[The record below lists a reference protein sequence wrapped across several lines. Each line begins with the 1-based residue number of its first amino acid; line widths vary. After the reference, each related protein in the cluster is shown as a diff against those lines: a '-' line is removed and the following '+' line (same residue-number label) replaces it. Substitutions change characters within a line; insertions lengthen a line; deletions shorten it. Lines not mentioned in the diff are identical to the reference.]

1 MELKD
6 YLYEFGGGSYL
17 NLSTKD
23 KIVEAMVELVHEKG
37 YKGATTRELAEMAGV
52 NEVTIF
58 RIFGNKK
65 GIVDAIIQKYAL
77 IDLFE
82 SIFQEKVVWDI
93 EKDLK
98 MLVREYQ
105 TLLEQKRTVI
115 LLSLKEAGQFA
126 ELDELL
132 KRIPQRYTEIL
143 TDYFTK
149 MMKKEKMNKVDSYVI
164 ATNFLFINFGYFLM
178 KTKINTEAVELSIDD
193 FINKNINSFIKMLQ

>member
-1 MELKD
+1 MK
-6 YLYEFGGGSYL
+6 
-17 NLSTKD
+17 LSTKD
-23 KIVEAMVELVHEKG
+23 KIMEAMVELVHEKG
-37 YKGATTRELAEMAGV
+37 YKGATTRELAQIAGV

-77 IDLFE
+77 IDLIE

-105 TLLEQKRTVI
+105 ALLEQKRTVI
-115 LLSLKEAGQFA
+115 LLSLKETGQFA
-126 ELDELL
+126 DLDELL
-132 KRIPQRYTEIL
+132 KRIPRKYTEII

-149 MMKKEKMNKVDSYVI
+149 MIEKGKMNTVDSYVI
-164 ATNFLFINFGYFLM
+164 ATNFVFINFGYFLM
-178 KTKINTEAVELSIDD
+178 KTKINSEAEELSIDD
-193 FINKNINSFIKMLQ
+193 FIDKNINSFIKMLQ

>member
-1 MELKD
+1 
-6 YLYEFGGGSYL
+6 
-17 NLSTKD
+17 
-23 KIVEAMVELVHEKG
+23 MVELVHEKG
-37 YKGATTRELAEMAGV
+37 YKGATTRELAQIAGV

-77 IDLFE
+77 IDLIE

-105 TLLEQKRTVI
+105 ALLEQKRTVI
-115 LLSLKEAGQFA
+115 LLSLKETGQFA
-126 ELDELL
+126 DLDELL
-132 KRIPQRYTEIL
+132 KRIPRKYTEII

-149 MMKKEKMNKVDSYVI
+149 MIEKGKMNTVDSYVI
-164 ATNFLFINFGYFLM
+164 ATNFVFINFGYFLM
-178 KTKINTEAVELSIDD
+178 KTKINSEAEELSIDD
-193 FINKNINSFIKMLQ
+193 FIDKNINSFIKMLQ

>member
-1 MELKD
+1 MK
-6 YLYEFGGGSYL
+6 
-17 NLSTKD
+17 LSTKD

-37 YKGATTRELAEMAGV
+37 YKGATTRELAQIAGV

-77 IDLFE
+77 IDLIE

-105 TLLEQKRTVI
+105 ALLEQKRTVI
-115 LLSLKEAGQFA
+115 LLSLKETGQFA
-126 ELDELL
+126 DLDELL
-132 KRIPQRYTEIL
+132 KRIPRKYTEII

-149 MMKKEKMNKVDSYVI
+149 MIEKGKMNTVDSYVI
-164 ATNFLFINFGYFLM
+164 ATNFVFINFGYFLM
-178 KTKINTEAVELSIDD
+178 KTKINSEAEELSIDD
-193 FINKNINSFIKMLQ
+193 FIDKNINSFIKMLQ

>member
-1 MELKD
+1 M
-6 YLYEFGGGSYL
+6 